1 MVEDRWDD
9 LDDRVGIDALPP
21 CFGAQVHGALVHP
34 GAVDAVEGDDDRH
47 GTRALAVGAV
57 VVGRRVLQ
65 PVVPVRVDLR
75 HPRHPLHPQV
85 ASRGAYG
92 LGRDGVVPGSQQGI
106 WDDDGRGD
114 EDGSVGVEA
123 VVTRLIDG
131 EPVEVDDSLDAR
143 RVRGEQLEYGAP
155 ERVGNP
161 NLRARVRAHGTSG
174 RVEGPA

>member
-1 MVEDRWDD
+1 M
-9 LDDRVGIDALPP
+9 
-21 CFGAQVHGALVHP
+21 
-34 GAVDAVEGDDDRH
+34 EGDDDRN
-47 GTRALAVGAV
+47 GTRALAVGTV
-57 VVGRRVLQ
+57 VVSRRVLQ

-92 LGRDGVVPGSQQGI
+92 LGRDGVVPGSQPGI

-114 EDGSVGVEA
+114 EGGGGVEA
-123 VVTRLIDG
+123 VVARLVDG

-143 RVRGEQLEYGAP
+143 RVRGKQVEYGAP

-161 NLRARVRAHGTSG
+161 NLCARVRAHSTSG